1 LPTAQTPSS
10 LKVVGSSQVFNPTQ
24 KEIRFM
30 RSLLITIF
38 AVLIGLGSLTT
49 VHGQGRVLK
58 VYKQPT

>member
-1 LPTAQTPSS
+1 
-10 LKVVGSSQVFNPTQ
+10 
-24 KEIRFM
+24 M